1 LPKNDNKFFKSN
13 RLLSKNDFQ
22 GLRTGSR
29 FFASGLF
36 VFYFKRNKNSKTRL
50 GIAIT
55 KKFGKANIRN
65 KMKRKIREH
74 FRKSEF
80 KETGYDLLVSINFK
94 KLKKDKLSLDSTFK
108 LVDSSL
114 EDCFQS
120 KLR

>member
-1 LPKNDNKFFKSN
+1 MPKSDNKFLKLN

-36 VFYFKRNKNSKTRL
+36 VFYIKPNNNTNTRL

-65 KMKRKIREH
+65 KMKRKVREY
-74 FRKSEF
+74 FRQSEI
-80 KETGYDLLVSINFK
+80 KATGYDLLVSINFK
-94 KLKKDKLSLDSTFK
+94 KIKKEKLQLEDAFT